1 MGMTKVRN
9 FSGGSPGLLTLPS
22 YIGDNT
28 LSYFYLEC
36 IGAAI
41 SIVVS
46 FAISFLLYKE
56 PVTEEDAL
64 ADKDRPAVSSNDKD
78 EAIQTTVS
86 GAEETVVSPMKGE
99 AVALSVL

>member
-1 MGMTKVRN
+1 MYRCSN
-9 FSGGSPGLLTLPS
+9 QYRSFFC
-22 YIGDNT
+22 
-28 LSYFYLEC
+28 YF
-36 IGAAI
+36 
-41 SIVVS
+41 
-46 FAISFLLYKE
+46 FLLYKD